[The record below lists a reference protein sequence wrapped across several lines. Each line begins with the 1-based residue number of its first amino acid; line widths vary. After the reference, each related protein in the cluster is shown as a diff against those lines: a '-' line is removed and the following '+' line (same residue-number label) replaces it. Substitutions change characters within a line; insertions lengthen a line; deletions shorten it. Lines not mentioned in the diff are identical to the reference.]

1 MAKQCSFCTFA
12 SDDVAAFG
20 DHMRDVHQWD
30 RLALARPG
38 RRARRVTM
46 FAVAG
51 GVIAVAALYL
61 LVWNMEQSCLRSY
74 VPSQMPC
81 TLDWYIFLFGVLP
94 VAAIGIGLGAVV
106 GHRLGTPRA
115 MGES

>member
-30 RLALARPG
+30 RLASAPPD
-38 RRARRVTM
+38 RVPSRLLR
-46 FAVAG
+46 FALGG
-51 GVIAVAALYL
+51 GVLAIAALYV

-74 VPSQMPC
+74 VPSQLPC

-94 VAAIGIGLGAVV
+94 VAAIGIGVGAVV
-106 GHRLGTPRA
+106 GHRLGTPNA
-115 MGES
+115 MRES